1 MAVGFPTKTTYA
13 DGDVFSASDI
23 NDTNGTINLLTSST
37 LSVAAG
43 KNFIINGGMDIWQR
57 GTSIAL
63 TSANT
68 YCVDRFI
75 ASANTS
81 GASTVSRQPTGDT
94 TNLPFIQ
101 YCARF
106 QRNSG
111 NTATGTQ
118 FFNQPIETINSIPLA
133 GKTVTVSFYARRGA
147 NFSSSGNVLTA
158 QLRSGTGTDQSYLIA
173 WTGDA
178 LLGSVNATLT
188 TTWQRFQFTVT
199 VGATANELTLPFTY
213 TPTGTA
219 GANDYYEV
227 TGVQLELGSTATSFS
242 RAGGTIQGELAA
254 CQRYYFR
261 NTAGL
266 TFARFALG
274 SASSTTAATFLLSPP
289 VTMRST
295 PTSLDSGGTIGV
307 SDFVTTT
314 NTTSLTLSGQANNS
328 CILIDA
334 GVSSGLTQF
343 RSYNLTANSS
353 ATAYI
358 GVSAEL

>member
-1 MAVGFPTKTTYA
+1 MAVGLPAKTTYA

-23 NDTNGTINLLTSST
+23 NDTNGTLNLVGQTT
-37 LSVAAG
+37 NFYAG
-43 KNFIINGGMDIWQR
+43 KNRIINGDFGIWQR
-57 GTSIAL
+57 GTSL
-63 TSANT
+63 TPAT
-68 YCVDRFI
+68 
-75 ASANTS
+75 
-81 GASTVSRQPTGDT
+81 STVVYVADRWNCNRDG
-94 TNLPFIQ
+94 
-101 YCARF
+101 
-106 QRNSG
+106 
-111 NTATGTQ
+111 
-118 FFNQPIETINSIPLA
+118 A
-133 GKTVTVSFYARRGA
+133 GATVTVSRESFTPGA
-147 NFSSSGNVLTA
+147 APEAGYESLFFLRFA
-158 QLRSGTGTDQSYLIA
+158 QSVAGTGGNYNGLAQRIEDVRTFANQTITVSFWSKADAARTVTVAIDQNF
-173 WTGDA
+173 
-178 LLGSVNATLT
+178 GSGGSTTVTQTSTVTLT
-188 TTWQRFQFTVT
+188 TSWVRYTKTFTLASLTGKTIGAGSYLQLFFNMPLNT
-199 VGATANELTLPFTY
+199 VQTI
-213 TPTGTA
+213 
-219 GANDYYEV
+219 DYW
-227 TGVQLELGSTATSFS
+227 GVQIEAGSTATAFET
-242 RAGGTIQGELAA
+242 ATGTIQGELAA